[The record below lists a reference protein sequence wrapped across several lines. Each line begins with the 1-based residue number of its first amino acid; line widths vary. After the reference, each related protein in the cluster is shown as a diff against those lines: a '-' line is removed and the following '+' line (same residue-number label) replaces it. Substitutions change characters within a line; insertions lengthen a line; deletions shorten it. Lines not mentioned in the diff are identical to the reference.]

1 LEAVIV
7 PLKVQY
13 KSTLPLTNPKAVVNQ
28 KYKAVLLARGFY
40 PFFLMSDRATETK
53 TLDRHECRA
62 CGYVY
67 DPKKGDPKIDIAP
80 GTAFEDLPQT
90 WVCPVCAARKSVFQ
104 NLGQME
110 GVSGFKANQRYGVG
124 VNGMTE
130 GQKSLLIFGGLV
142 VGFLLLL
149 SMYGLQ

>member
-1 LEAVIV
+1 M
-7 PLKVQY
+7 QY

-28 KYKAVLLARGFY
+28 KYKAVLEARGFY
-40 PFFLMSDRATETK
+40 PFFLMSDRATETN

-67 DPKKGDPKIDIAP
+67 NPKKGDPKNAIAP
-80 GTAFEDLPQT
+80 GTAFTDVTPT
-90 WVCPVCAARKSVFQ
+90 WVCPVCGARKSMFQ

-142 VGFLLLL
+142 VGFLFLL

>member
-1 LEAVIV
+1 
-7 PLKVQY
+7 
-13 KSTLPLTNPKAVVNQ
+13 
-28 KYKAVLLARGFY
+28 
-40 PFFLMSDRATETK
+40 MSDPATETK

-62 CGYVY
+62 CGYIY
-67 DPKKGDPKIDIAP
+67 DPKKGNPKIDIAP

-90 WVCPVCAARKSVFQ
+90 WVCPVCAARKSAFQ

-142 VGFLLLL
+142 VGFLFLL

>member
-28 KYKAVLLARGFY
+28 KYKAVLEARGFY
-40 PFFLMSDRATETK
+40 PFFLMSDRATETN

-67 DPKKGDPKIDIAP
+67 DPKKGDPKNDIAP

-90 WVCPVCAARKSVFQ
+90 WVCPVCGARKSAFQ

>member
-1 LEAVIV
+1 MGGRQPYLQWRGNHTP
-7 PLKVQY
+7 PLRK
-13 KSTLPLTNPKAVVNQ
+13 
-28 KYKAVLLARGFY
+28 GFLFNVK
-40 PFFLMSDRATETK
+40 PSWKDGVSHPAISMSDRATETK

-90 WVCPVCAARKSVFQ
+90 WVCPVCAARKSAFQ

>member
-1 LEAVIV
+1 M
-7 PLKVQY
+7 LK
-13 KSTLPLTNPKAVVNQ
+13 
-28 KYKAVLLARGFY
+28 ARGFY
-40 PFFLMSDRATETK
+40 PFFLMSDRATETN

-67 DPKKGDPKIDIAP
+67 NPKKGDPKNAIAP
-80 GTAFEDLPQT
+80 GTAFTDVTPT
-90 WVCPVCAARKSVFQ
+90 WVCPVCGARKSMFQ

-142 VGFLLLL
+142 VGFLFLL

>member
-1 LEAVIV
+1 
-7 PLKVQY
+7 
-13 KSTLPLTNPKAVVNQ
+13 
-28 KYKAVLLARGFY
+28 
-40 PFFLMSDRATETK
+40 MSDQATETN

-67 DPKKGDPKIDIAP
+67 NPKKGDPKNAIAP
-80 GTAFEDLPQT
+80 GTACTDVTPT
-90 WVCPVCAARKSVFQ
+90 WVCPVCGARKSAFQ

-142 VGFLLLL
+142 VGFLFLL

>member
-1 LEAVIV
+1 
-7 PLKVQY
+7 
-13 KSTLPLTNPKAVVNQ
+13 
-28 KYKAVLLARGFY
+28 
-40 PFFLMSDRATETK
+40 MSDAATETQ

-67 DPKKGDPKIDIAP
+67 NPKKGDPKNAIAP
-80 GTAFEDLPQT
+80 GTAFIDVIQT
-90 WVCPVCAARKSVFQ
+90 WVCPGCGARKSMFQ
-104 NLGQME
+104 NVGQME
-110 GVSGFKANQRYGVG
+110 GASGFKQNQRYGVG

-142 VGFLLLL
+142 VGFLFLL

>member
-1 LEAVIV
+1 M
-7 PLKVQY
+7 QY

-28 KYKAVLLARGFY
+28 KYKAVLEARGFY
-40 PFFLMSDRATETK
+40 PFFLMSDRATETN

-67 DPKKGDPKIDIAP
+67 NPKKGDPKNAIAP
-80 GTAFEDLPQT
+80 GTAFTDVTPT
-90 WVCPVCAARKSVFQ
+90 WVCPVCGARKSMFQ